1 VGLPTRHAPGSFL
14 LVASGQERGGDGP
27 VWWEQ
32 EPTVGVVMSGMENYR
47 NSEQEKS
54 RTANLVRLLP
64 RGRSS
69 VLDIGACDGF
79 FLDC

>member
-1 VGLPTRHAPGSFL
+1 MFDIET
-14 LVASGQERGGDGP
+14 
-27 VWWEQ
+27 
-32 EPTVGVVMSGMENYR
+32 YR
-47 NSEQEKS
+47 NSEQEKP